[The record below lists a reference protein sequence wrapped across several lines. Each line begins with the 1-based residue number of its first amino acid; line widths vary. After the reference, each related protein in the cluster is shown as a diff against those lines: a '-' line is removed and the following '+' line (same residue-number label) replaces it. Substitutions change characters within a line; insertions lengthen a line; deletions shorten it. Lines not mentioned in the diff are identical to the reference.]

1 MGKIFA
7 NDMPS
12 KELISEIYKQLIQ
25 LNIKKLTQF
34 KKDRRTEQTIF
45 QRRHTDNQQAN
56 HKVLK
61 TVNRERNT
69 KQNHNEIP
77 LHTYYNS
84 HHQNDNK

>member
-34 KKDRRTEQTIF
+34 KKARRPEQTIF
-45 QRRHTDNQQAN
+45 QR
-56 HKVLK
+56 
-61 TVNRERNT
+61 
-69 KQNHNEIP
+69 
-77 LHTYYNS
+77 
-84 HHQNDNK
+84 NKKEEMIK